1 MKTNVCLLALI
12 AITNS
17 FLVLGQGTLP
27 TTITRTAP
35 LNVSPAKRDSA
46 VRSITL
52 NPGFRTSPT
61 AANCYETVLVP
72 LYIEWP
78 KPGQIVQR
86 GNNNK
91 AWMYVKGQCISPNIA
106 QVEARAVPIQGG
118 GAKIKTWN
126 VSGGIFE
133 GALELNGGDYRIEV
147 REIRNYV
154 AGSPV
159 YGRLQSVQRVGVG
172 EVLMI
177 WGHSFMG
184 GPGSYSTAA
193 TDPRVRTV
201 VTVRNPAI
209 PNEPGRLQD
218 FSVLPY
224 TYQQITQT
232 DIGPYAINSWI
243 WAALGDTLAARLNV
257 PVLLYSAAFGGST
270 VLQNKKNIDNQLFG
284 YNWFG
289 GLDQFRLPYRPVEAT
304 FQRYVPH
311 SGIRAVLCQ
320 HGVND
325 RDAPYGDPANF
336 YNDLR
341 YVMTHTRNVQAQH
354 PLLAYVIC
362 KEGNFMLETN
372 TAVINTHL
380 TNVLANT
387 TNTHPGIDFGQA
399 STVGPWR
406 DQNGSGHFVG
416 TVAGHQK
423 YLELW
428 KNAIGSSLFTA
439 STPKMANVPNALKV
453 P

>member
-1 MKTNVCLLALI
+1 M
-12 AITNS
+12 
-17 FLVLGQGTLP
+17 
-27 TTITRTAP
+27 
-35 LNVSPAKRDSA
+35 
-46 VRSITL
+46 
-52 NPGFRTSPT
+52 
-61 AANCYETVLVP
+61 
-72 LYIEWP
+72 
-78 KPGQIVQR
+78 
-86 GNNNK
+86 
-91 AWMYVKGQCISPNIA
+91 
-106 QVEARAVPIQGG
+106 
-118 GAKIKTWN
+118 
-126 VSGGIFE
+126 
-133 GALELNGGDYRIEV
+133 
-147 REIRNYV
+147 
-154 AGSPV
+154 
-159 YGRLQSVQRVGVG
+159 
-172 EVLMI
+172 
-177 WGHSFMG
+177 
-184 GPGSYSTAA
+184 
-193 TDPRVRTV
+193 
-201 VTVRNPAI
+201 
-209 PNEPGRLQD
+209 
-218 FSVLPY
+218 
-224 TYQQITQT
+224 
-232 DIGPYAINSWI
+232 
-243 WAALGDTLAARLNV
+243 

-270 VLQNKKNIDNQLFG
+270 VLQNKRNIDNQPFG

-336 YNDLR
+336 YDDLR

-416 TVAGHQK
+416 PVAGHQK

>member
-1 MKTNVCLLALI
+1 MKMSIPLLALI
-12 AITNS
+12 NIITS
-17 FLVLGQGTLP
+17 VLVLGQGTLP
-27 TTITRTAP
+27 ATITRTAP
-35 LNVSPAKRDSA
+35 LNVPPTKRDSA
-46 VRSITL
+46 VRSVTL

-61 AANCYETVLVP
+61 ATNYYETVLVP

-86 GNNNK
+86 DNNNK
-91 AWMYVKGQCISPNIA
+91 AWMYIKGECVSSSIT

-118 GAKIKTWN
+118 NSKIKAWN

-133 GALELNGGDYRIEV
+133 GALELTGGDYRIEV
-147 REIRNYV
+147 REIKSYV
-154 AGSPV
+154 SGNPV

-184 GPGSYSTAA
+184 GPGTYSTAA
-193 TDPRVRTV
+193 NDSRVRTV

-218 FSVLPY
+218 FSILPY
-224 TYQQITQT
+224 TYQQITQG
-232 DIGPYAINSWI
+232 DVGPYATNSWI
-243 WAALGDTLAARLNV
+243 WAALGDTLAARMNV
-257 PVLLYSAAFGGST
+257 PILLYSAAFGGST
-270 VLQNKKNIDNQLFG
+270 MLQSKRNIDNQPFG

-304 FQRYVPH
+304 FQRYVPY
-311 SGIRAVLCQ
+311 SGIRAVLYQ

-325 RDAPYGDPANF
+325 RDAPAGDPNNF
-336 YNDLR
+336 YDDLR
-341 YVMTHTRNVQAQH
+341 YVISHTRNVQAQH
-354 PLLAYVIC
+354 PLLAFVIC
-362 KEGNFMLETN
+362 KEGNSMLETN
-372 TAVINTHL
+372 TATINNHL
-380 TNVLANT
+380 ANVLANT
-387 TNTHPGIDFGQA
+387 TNTYPGIDFGQS
-399 STVGPWR
+399 STIGPWR
-406 DQNGSGHFVG
+406 DQNGSGHFLG

-428 KNAIGSSLFTA
+428 KNAIGSNLFTT
-439 STPKMANVPNALKV
+439 STPKMANVPDALKL